1 MTRILPRP
9 WLSPRIP
16 TDNRLARK
24 LGRFARLSAEDR
36 AALDRIWMGP
46 RHECP
51 ALHDLIRE
59 GDMPRDI
66 RLIFDGWACRCKTLE
81 DGRRQIVSYLLPGD
95 ICDASALI
103 GGRMDHSV
111 QALAP
116 VRYTTLSLAGFEEL
130 MAAHPRIL
138 RAVRCDALAN
148 ASIQREWALS
158 LGQRSAIERLA
169 HLLCELFTRL
179 DMIGLADAGGCEL
192 PVTQVELA
200 DTLGLTAIHV
210 GRTLKDLRLRGLIR
224 LRDRRLE
231 ILDFAALS
239 RVALFNPAYLHLD
252 CGDAAPAPSDKAILF
267 G

>member
-1 MTRILPRP
+1 LPGLRT
-9 WLSPRIP
+9 LATKMSAE
-16 TDNRLARK
+16 NRLARK

-36 AALDRIWMGP
+36 VALDSIWKGP

-66 RLIFDGWACRCKTLE
+66 RLIVDGWACRAKMLE

-95 ICDASALI
+95 ICDANALI
-103 GGRMDHSV
+103 RGRMDHSV
-111 QALAP
+111 QALTP
-116 VRYTTLSLAGFEEL
+116 VRYTVLSLADFEEL
-130 MAAHPRIL
+130 MTAHPRIQ
-138 RAVRCDALAN
+138 RAARCDALAN

-158 LGQRSAIERLA
+158 LGQRSAVERLA

-179 DMIGLADAGGCEL
+179 GMIGLANAEGCEL

-200 DTLGLTAIHV
+200 DTLGLTAVHV

-231 ILDFAALS
+231 IPDFAALS
-239 RVALFNPAYLHLD
+239 RVALFSPAYLHLD
-252 CGDAAPAPSDKAILF
+252 CGDAAPAAEDQAILF